1 MSTKI
6 LIVEDDDVNIVIVE
20 YLLQKEGF
28 EVETASN
35 GEEAVD
41 MVRDTNSDYSL
52 ILMDIEMPIM
62 DGLDAT
68 RAIRT
73 LPKGRKVPI
82 IALTA
87 HSVEEKLKEIQKAG
101 MNDFLLKPLDQAKT
115 SKLVKK
121 YL

>member
-1 MSTKI
+1 MNTKI

-41 MVRDTNSDYSL
+41 MVRDTDYSL

-62 DGLDAT
+62 NGLEAT
-68 RAIRT
+68 RAIRR
-73 LPKGRKVPI
+73 LPRGRKVPI

-87 HSVEEKLKEIQKAG
+87 HSVEEKLKEIQLAG

-115 SKLVKK
+115 STLVKK

>member
-1 MSTKI
+1 MNTKI
-6 LIVEDDDVNIVIVE
+6 LIVEDDEVNIVIVE

-35 GEEAVD
+35 GEEAVEKVEAD
-41 MVRDTNSDYSL
+41 KYDL

-62 DGLDAT
+62 NGLEAT
-68 RAIRT
+68 RAIRR
-73 LPKGRKVPI
+73 LAHGKKIPI

-87 HSVEEKLKEIQKAG
+87 HSVEEKLREIRKAG
-101 MNDFLLKPLDQAKT
+101 MNGFLLKPLDQAKA
-115 SKLVKK
+115 SQLIKQ